1 MIILN
6 KSTSPQSFS
15 FIAKSKTYDSLHIT
29 DESTNTS
36 VEVTIDSI
44 TSGDYVDSITA
55 TFDLVEDRYYSL
67 ELKNGSETVLKD
79 KVFCTNQ
86 AHSTYS
92 VNKDVYTENTTTNDY
107 IVYE

>member
-1 MIILN
+1 MVILN
-6 KSTSPQSFS
+6 KSTSPQTFS
-15 FIAKSKTYDSLHIT
+15 FIAKSKTYDSLHLT
-29 DESTNTS
+29 DESTNTT

-44 TSGDYVDSITA
+44 TSGDYVDSISA

-92 VNKDVYTENTTTNDY
+92 VNKDIYTENTTTNDY